1 MRISHDKESG
11 ALYFKLREG
20 KLDHAEDFSER
31 VDVYVEGNVFGLEA
45 LSFEERGGKL
55 DVPERIVSPVR

>member
-20 KLDHAEDFSER
+20 KLDHTEDFSER
-31 VDVYVEGNVFGLEA
+31 ADVDVEGNVFGLEA
-45 LSFEERGGKL
+45 LSFEECCGKL
-55 DVPERIVSPVR
+55 DVLEKTGALVR